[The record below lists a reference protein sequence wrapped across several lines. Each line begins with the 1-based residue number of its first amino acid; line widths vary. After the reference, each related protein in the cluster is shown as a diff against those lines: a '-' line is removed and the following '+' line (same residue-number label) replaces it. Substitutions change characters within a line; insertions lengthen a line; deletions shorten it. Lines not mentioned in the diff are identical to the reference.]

1 MKYSLDNI
9 AYVINDSNCERLN
22 QIYLKYWQPN
32 GYQFE
37 SRRTASEAYHQV
49 KDILTDGP
57 IHIVYNT
64 DSKYLYFSYVKVK
77 MYENY
82 AIKDVN
88 NLITVE

>member
-1 MKYSLDNI
+1 M
-9 AYVINDSNCERLN
+9 
-22 QIYLKYWQPN
+22 QI

-37 SRRTASEAYHQV
+37 SGRTVSAAYQHV

-64 DSKYLYFSYVKVK
+64 EHKYLYFSYVKVK

-82 AIKDVN
+82 TIKDVN
-88 NLITVE
+88 NLIMVE

>member
-1 MKYSLDNI
+1 MKYSLDNT
-9 AYVINDSNCERLN
+9 AYVINDSNYERLN

-37 SRRTASEAYHQV
+37 SGRTVSAAYQHV

-64 DSKYLYFSYVKVK
+64 IASMMNVYIWD
-77 MYENY
+77 MHH
-82 AIKDVN
+82 
-88 NLITVE
+88 ITVNIR